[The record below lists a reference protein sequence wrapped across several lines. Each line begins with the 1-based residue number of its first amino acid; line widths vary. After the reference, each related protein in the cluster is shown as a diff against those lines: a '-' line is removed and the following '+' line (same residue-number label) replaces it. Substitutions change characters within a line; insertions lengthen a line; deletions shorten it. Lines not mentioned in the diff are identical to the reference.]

1 MTPTV
6 GELLAR
12 KQRLLERLQE
22 EPGLHEQDEIALL
35 LVRINATL
43 NWLDEMPVRARSK
56 RR

>member
-12 KQRLLERLQE
+12 KQRLLELLQE
-22 EPGLHEQDEIALL
+22 ESSLREQDEIARL

-43 NWLDEMPVRARSK
+43 NWLDETPIGTRPK